1 MRILI
6 SGKNL
11 ELSDYLRELAE
22 KKVRKL
28 ERFFPSDTEAHVTL
42 SVEKNRHIVEITIPH
57 QGRLIRSEE
66 ISGDMYASID
76 AALDKLE
83 RQIRKHKS
91 YLKRSLREDSFA
103 TAYLPEVPD
112 ETDSAATEDDAP
124 RIVRIKRFQIKPMD
138 EEEAILQMA
147 LLGHS
152 FYVFENATTGRI
164 NVLYSR
170 KDGNLGLI
178 EPN

>member
-11 ELSDYLRELAE
+11 EVSAYLRETVE
-22 KKVRKL
+22 KKMGKL
-28 ERFFPSDTEAHVTL
+28 ERFFPSDAEAHVTL

-57 QGRLIRSEE
+57 QGRFIRSEE

-91 YLKRSLREDSFA
+91 NLKKGLREDAFA
-103 TAYLPEVPD
+103 AHYPEEP
-112 ETDSAATEDDAP
+112 AAEDHTP
-124 RIVRIKRFQIKPMD
+124 RVVRVKRFQIKPMS

-147 LLGHS
+147 LVGHS
-152 FYVFENATTGRI
+152 FYVFENAETGKI

-178 EPN
+178 EPD

>member
-11 ELSDYLRELAE
+11 EVSSYLREVVE
-22 KKVRKL
+22 KKMGKL
-28 ERFFPSDTEAHVTL
+28 ERFFPSSAEAHVML

-57 QGRLIRSEE
+57 QGRVIRCEE

-76 AALDKLE
+76 IALDKLD
-83 RQIRKHKS
+83 RQIRKHRTS
-91 YLKRSLREDSFA
+91 LKKGLREDAFA
-103 TAYLPEVPD
+103 PPPPED
-112 ETDSAATEDDAP
+112 EAEDAGP
-124 RIVRIKRFQIKPMD
+124 RIVRVKRFQIKPMS

-147 LLGHS
+147 LVGHS
-152 FYVFENATTGRI
+152 FYVFENARTGKV

-178 EPN
+178 EPD

>member
-11 ELSDYLRELAE
+11 EVSSYLREVVE
-22 KKVRKL
+22 KKMGKL
-28 ERFFPSDTEAHVTL
+28 ERFFPSSAEAQVTL

-57 QGRLIRSEE
+57 QGRFIRSEE
-66 ISGDMYASID
+66 VSGDMYASVDI
-76 AALDKLE
+76 ALDKLE
-83 RQIRKHKS
+83 RQIRKHRTS
-91 YLKRSLREDSFA
+91 LKKGLREEAFA
-103 TAYLPEVPD
+103 PRPPEDADV
-112 ETDSAATEDDAP
+112 EDTGP
-124 RIVRIKRFQIKPMD
+124 RIVRVKRFQIKPMS

-147 LLGHS
+147 LVGHS
-152 FYVFENATTGRI
+152 FYVFENAQTGKV

-178 EPN
+178 EPD